1 LQTVS
6 LLTQINDFRNF
17 LYHFWKITLI
27 LE

>member
-6 LLTQINDFRNF
+6 LLTQIKNFRKF
-17 LYHFWKITLI
+17 FYHFWKITLI